1 MTVRGVRNDGN
12 TIVSSSWVSIPIS
25 SWQSDGWP
33 GLVTNL
39 ALLSDSG
46 EDFTD
51 GQTEN
56 TTIVGSVYIA
66 NATSLDGIKV
76 QVDENGDGISDG
88 MTTTDSEGGFVFEP
102 SFVPIGNASVRFRAV
117 RWSDSQSNYRV
128 GPWSSISFLFE
139 DQIDGAARI
148 RNVGKT
154 EAIAANGTNL
164 QSTVSGRI
172 TNESSLIGIVVEI
185 DLNDD
190 DAADQVV
197 TTDRFGRFSS
207 TIIGSSNQLDA
218 MRVRTRELDPVSRVT
233 HYGPWVIVSQSYGD
247 GGSNGTGTGGSS
259 SGNGTGNVEGFDG
272 DDLPGGDGVF
282 QADVEAA
289 NAAHKAALE
298 SAKQSYNQ
306 QLANADAAYA
316 IAVELA
322 GSNFQSLLSNFA
334 GNTTSFEF
342 KPLTWPQTP
351 SSGSVFPADSSLPTP
366 PVAKPTYTGP
376 SFDFDEDS
384 IYQAAITANR
394 NAYQAELAA
403 AKTALNSAKS
413 SAEQA
418 HNARVQAI
426 NQEYENAAQAAQD
439 TFEDESEVD
448 DSALDALAAAF
459 QAAVDA
465 AWAAYTSAAQ
475 ALATALN
482 TSLTSAWDTLQS
494 QIQAAHDIYWNA
506 VTAASNAY
514 TNATDHEG
522 CTCDEERSASINYSQ
537 SVYEAG
543 KTLDKAVSSAR
554 NSYDHTVAGLLKAHA
569 HAMADLWAVY
579 QAAIIEAQDIYD
591 KGKIEFES
599 EAAQQGADA
608 QKNYAAA
615 LNDLARIR
623 DRKIADSEKVMALE
637 IATAERTYTLR
648 IEVAETVHW
657 KANAVSKQQA
667 ISRWDNAEDTL
678 WTEYQLTLANTEVAY
693 YNQLAIE
700 HMGYTTSVA
709 NSEYDRQYG
718 RANAQHEYRYALIDA
733 EHARKLAKLSS
744 AHDLATSNNE
754 NATSN
759 AEADAADRKSMREGQ
774 NDPAYVKAGADAAYA
789 YAIAVSDANHNYVTS
804 MADARQ
810 FIVTSNS
817 CDNRTADRRYPWSWA
832 VVVVSHSS
840 AATIYNTFVKALNQ
854 AQYDYGVANV
864 ENGNFSS
871 SALSDLW
878 DDYQNAKRD
887 RDTDSA
893 NTAATDNRNFQDDHS
908 QADHDYA
915 IAAMRAQSKRTREFS
930 KLDLSYIIDVVPDST
945 EYDNDKVTLIATRN
959 NWDATSSK
967 DFKSDAATHYATQMN
982 AFHGTYASA
991 WSLYHQH
998 LGAVEVTWATA
1009 SGTNGT

>member
-1 MTVRGVRNDGN
+1 
-12 TIVSSSWVSIPIS
+12 
-25 SWQSDGWP
+25 
-33 GLVTNL
+33 L
-39 ALLSDSG
+39 
-46 EDFTD
+46 
-51 GQTEN
+51 
-56 TTIVGSVYIA
+56 
-66 NATSLDGIKV
+66 
-76 QVDENGDGISDG
+76 
-88 MTTTDSEGGFVFEP
+88 
-102 SFVPIGNASVRFRAV
+102 
-117 RWSDSQSNYRV
+117 
-128 GPWSSISFLFE
+128 
-139 DQIDGAARI
+139 DQI
-148 RNVGKT
+148 
-154 EAIAANGTNL
+154 
-164 QSTVSGRI
+164 S
-172 TNESSLIGIVVEI
+172 
-185 DLNDD
+185 
-190 DAADQVV
+190 
-197 TTDRFGRFSS
+197 
-207 TIIGSSNQLDA
+207 
-218 MRVRTRELDPVSRVT
+218 RTT
-233 HYGPWVIVSQSYGD
+233 HYGPWVIVNETSWGENSEGNNESGD
-247 GGSNGTGTGGSS
+247 NGGNEI
-259 SGNGTGNVEGFDG
+259 GNGFGNGSDHAIASNNDPSYLAEIELANFEYKQTLQNARQIFD
-272 DDLPGGDGVF
+272 
-282 QADVEAA
+282 
-289 NAAHKAALE
+289 
-298 SAKQSYNQ
+298 Q
-306 QLANADAAYA
+306 QLSSADASYA
-316 IAVELA
+316 TAVATA
-322 GSNFQSLLSNFA
+322 GANFQTLVGTFSGDS
-334 GNTTSFEF
+334 TSFEYSPF
-342 KPLTWPQTP
+342 SWPQSPTKGTEFP
-351 SSGSVFPADSSLPTP
+351 SDSSQPSPPTAAP
-366 PVAKPTYTGP
+366 SYTGP
-376 SFDFDEDS
+376 AFDFDEDS
-384 IYQAAITANR
+384 IYQAAISANR
-394 NAYQAELAA
+394 NTYQAELAA

-482 TSLTSAWDTLQS
+482 TSMTSAWNTLQS
-494 QIQAAHDIYWNA
+494 QIQAAHDTYWNA
-506 VTAASNAY
+506 VTAASDAY
-514 TNATDHEG
+514 SNATDHEG

-754 NATSN
+754 NATAN

-789 YAIAVSDANHNYVTS
+789 YAIAVSNANHNYVTS

-810 FIVTSNS
+810 FIVTSNT
-817 CDNRTADRRYPWSWA
+817 CENHYADRRYPWSWA
-832 VVVVSHSS
+832 VVVVSFSSS
-840 AATIYNTFVKALNQ
+840 ANIYNTFVKALNQ
-854 AQYDYGVANV
+854 AQHDYGVANV

-878 DDYQNAKRD
+878 DDYQNAKRN
-887 RDTDSA
+887 RDTASA
-893 NTAATDNRNFQDDHS
+893 NTAASDNREFQDDSS

-915 IAAMRAQSKRTREFS
+915 IAVMRAQSKRTREYS
-930 KLDLSYIIDVVPDST
+930 KLDLSYTIDVTPDST
-945 EYDNDKVTLIATRN
+945 EYEIDKVTLVATRN

-967 DFKSDAATHYATQMN
+967 DFKFLTATYYASQMN
-982 AFHGTYASA
+982 AFHGTHQSA

-1009 SGTNGT
+1009 SGTVEKNYVTSVGNADIQYSIDTTALDATRVVGNATAEDVYVLASVTARNTYADSAGAAKLTRAKAQSANSEESAHNQNNNANSNIGLSSTRESAQAEALRNAEKDFQLAMLAAQLTLANASADASRDYAIATGSAWESYFSESIDYHNISML